1 MLASS
6 AAGTA
11 LCHCVNSVPQRE
23 GEEGGGAQ
31 QQLPACFP
39 LSPPSC
45 PLGPPARTLT
55 GFSVAFSLPPSPRFA
70 KADLILLQYLLS
82 PPSSAAKQGY
92 VPAKALQG
100 LNECRGTIVIF
111 DHIN

>member
-11 LCHCVNSVPQRE
+11 LCHRVNSVPQRE
-23 GEEGGGAQ
+23 GKEEGAQ
-31 QQLPACFP
+31 QQLLACFP

-55 GFSVAFSLPPSPRFA
+55 CFSVAFFLPLSPRFA
-70 KADLILLQYLLS
+70 KADLILLWYLLYS
-82 PPSSAAKQGY
+82 PSSAAKQGY
-92 VPAKALQG
+92 VPVKALQG
-100 LNECRGTIVIF
+100 LNECRRMIVIF